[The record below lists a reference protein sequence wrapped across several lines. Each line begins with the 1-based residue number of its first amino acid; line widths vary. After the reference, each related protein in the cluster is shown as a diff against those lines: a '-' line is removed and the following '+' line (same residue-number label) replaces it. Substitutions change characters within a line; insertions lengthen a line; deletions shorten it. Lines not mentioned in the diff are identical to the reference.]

1 MSRVA
6 KSVVV
11 ALVVLGIGS
20 AVVGQD
26 AGKGGRRPRTGF
38 GMGSMGGMGGFGAS
52 PAMMWGQLLRVEKV
66 QKELELVSE
75 QKDKLKE
82 IAEKA
87 AARMRDSGAVFSK
100 LRDASEEERK
110 AAITEYGNKARAQAE
125 QLKKDLEE
133 VLLPHQIERLKQIA
147 LQIQGLRALQDKEV
161 QDTLGITEEQKEKMK
176 SLNDGMMEKFRG
188 MMGRRGDESERQ
200 AQREKMQELRKEYE
214 SKTLDVLTADQK
226 EKFEKMKGPKF
237 DLDMSEL
244 MPRGFGRG
252 NPERK

>member
-6 KSVVV
+6 RCVAV
-11 ALVVLGIGS
+11 ALVVLGMCS
-20 AVVGQD
+20 VVVGQD
-26 AGKGGRRPRTGF
+26 AEKGGRRPGTGF
-38 GMGSMGGMGGFGAS
+38 RMGGMGGFGAS

-75 QKDKLKE
+75 QKEKLKE

-110 AAITEYGNKARAQAE
+110 AAMTEFGNKARAQAE

-133 VLLPHQIERLKQIA
+133 VLLPHQLDRLKQIA
-147 LQIQGLRALQDKEV
+147 LQVRGLGALADKEV
-161 QDTLGITEEQKEKMK
+161 QDTLGITEQQKEKMK
-176 SLNDGMMEKFRG
+176 AIGESMMEKFRG
-188 MMGRRGDESERQ
+188 TMGRPADENERQ
-200 AQREKMQELRKEYE
+200 ARREKMQEARKEYE
-214 SKTLDVLTADQK
+214 AKTLDVLTAEQK
-226 EKFEKMKGPKF
+226 EKFEKLKGPKF